1 MTASSPWLP
10 DALWAGAFFDGHW
23 QAAEQRQPVI
33 EPATGNTLGEI
44 GLADPAQVARSAA
57 AAAQAQQA
65 WASAPY
71 EQRAEVLRNAARLA
85 EEHIDTLVEWLVR
98 ESGSTRLKAGFEAKV
113 TIKAL
118 HEAAALPSRSTG
130 EILPSEPGWLNRRDA
145 GRWAWSASSR
155 PSTSRCTW
163 PCARWRRPSRWA
175 MQWCSSRTRARR
187 CAAAR

>member
-118 HEAAALPSRSTG
+118 HEAAALP
-130 EILPSEPGWLNRRDA
+130 
-145 GRWAWSASSR
+145 
-155 PSTSRCTW
+155 
-163 PCARWRRPSRWA
+163 
-175 MQWCSSRTRARR
+175 
-187 CAAAR
+187 